1 MSDSVLGMTDR
12 QEALSRAYA
21 QAVAAGAGYS
31 TAVPD
36 FDRDS
41 VDLTIAAAGEARPR
55 IDLQLKAT
63 KNLVLNNG
71 EYVFSLS
78 IKNYNDLRAKTQTP
92 RLLVVLDMPD
102 DGAKWISITERRL
115 LLRRCAY
122 WLSLR
127 GFAESDNATSV
138 SVKIPQANRFDV
150 KSLKALMDKSR
161 NGAL

>member
-1 MSDSVLGMTDR
+1 
-12 QEALSRAYA
+12 
-21 QAVAAGAGYS
+21 
-31 TAVPD
+31 
-36 FDRDS
+36 
-41 VDLTIAAAGEARPR
+41 
-55 IDLQLKAT
+55 
-63 KNLVLNNG
+63 
-71 EYVFSLS
+71 
-78 IKNYNDLRAKTQTP
+78 
-92 RLLVVLDMPD
+92 MPD